1 MMPFLFGK
9 KEQDPLEA
17 YLSGA
22 FACTKCGRKTP
33 LQGLPSLEMGR
44 CAHCNTSNFV
54 PKRINGFW
62 LSYPLGGGGMGAV
75 YKAYHEQFPHQFYA
89 VKILPR
95 DKKEDPELVRN
106 LQSEATIVAALGQ
119 HPCVVSGVE
128 SGYRDGEHYLAT
140 QFIEGERLDKRIE
153 RLGHLPELEVI
164 MIALRIIAAETHIY
178 NQGYLFRDLKPEN
191 ILITGA
197 HGAYL
202 YDYGICVTID
212 SALQEIGEFVEGS
225 PFYMPPER
233 LSGGGERPRSELY
246 SLGMVLYHALAGK
259 TYFNA
264 KELQQL
270 ARQLTSTVRLSN
282 LDGKMRKIPEDVA
295 TVIDNMIKREPERR
309 YQTYIEVEREFV
321 KLLTKYTNPK

>member
-1 MMPFLFGK
+1 MLPFFTK
-9 KEQDPLEA
+9 KEEHPLEA
-17 YLSGA
+17 YTNGA
-22 FACTKCGRKTP
+22 FACTKCGRRTP
-33 LQGLPSLEMGR
+33 LQGLTPLEMGR
-44 CAHCNTSNFV
+44 CSHCDMSNFV

-62 LSYPLGGGGMGAV
+62 LFYPLGGGGMGAV
-75 YKAYHEQFPHQFYA
+75 YKAYHEQFLGQFYA
-89 VKILPR
+89 VKVLPR
-95 DKKEDPELVRN
+95 EKRRDPELIHN
-106 LQSEATIVAALGQ
+106 LQSEAAIVSALGQ

-128 SGYRDGEHYLAT
+128 SGYRDDEHYLAT

-153 RLGHLPELEVI
+153 RLGRLPELEVI
-164 MIALRIIAAETHIY
+164 LIALRILAAEAHIY

-191 ILITGA
+191 ILITGTE
-197 HGAYL
+197 GAYL
-202 YDYGICVTID
+202 YDYGICITID
-212 SALQEIGEFVEGS
+212 NALKEIGEFVEGS

-270 ARQLTSTVRLSN
+270 ARQLTSTARLSN

-295 TVIDNMIKREPERR
+295 TVIDQMIKREPERR
-309 YQTYIEVEREFV
+309 YQTYIDVERDFV
-321 KLLTKYTNPK
+321 KLLAKYTHQA